1 MSETKQTPAAILWV
15 IAAVQFLTPFMFSA
29 IGVALPTIGRE
40 FSAGAVQLGLIEMVY
55 ILAVALLLLPIG
67 RFADIKGR
75 RRVFLSGTVL
85 LTLATLALATAPT
98 ITLLIVFRF
107 VQGIGA
113 AMITSTSFAILTS
126 VFPPEKR
133 GRAMGTVVGCVYLG
147 ISAGPTLAGLMID
160 YLGWRWI
167 FYSAVPVEILILL
180 FASTRL
186 AGEWADSRGEPF
198 DWIGSLLYVIALGGL
213 VTGILETGKLTGAGW
228 LAVGGAAMLAIFLIY
243 ENRTTYPIFPL
254 RKILANRIFVLSNI
268 ATWLNYAASFGIMFF
283 FSIFLQ
289 VIKGISPKHT
299 GFIMIT
305 QPLLQAVC
313 APLAGKMA
321 DKYNPAPIATLG
333 MAFCTIGLVASATI
347 TAATPLIFIFAV
359 LIVMGIGFG
368 FFSTP
373 NTAAIMAS
381 IDRRD
386 YGMASSLIA
395 TMRTTGMLAA
405 MTLITLLLSRFLGT
419 EPVNPATGNLF
430 LSAMHAA
437 MVIFSLLGCAA
448 ILCSIGRTRRTPSQP
463 TCIASEKS

>member
-1 MSETKQTPAAILWV
+1 MPETKQTPGAILWV

-67 RFADIKGR
+67 RFADIHGR
-75 RRVFLSGTVL
+75 RRIFLSGTVL

-126 VFPPEKR
+126 VYPPEKR
-133 GRAMGTVVGCVYLG
+133 GRAMGMVVGCVYLG

-180 FASTRL
+180 FAATRL
-186 AGEWADSRGEPF
+186 KGEWADSQGEPF
-198 DWIGSLLYVIALGGL
+198 DWTGSLLYVVALAGL
-213 VTGILETGKLTGAGW
+213 IIGVLEMQLLPNACW
-228 LAVGGAAMLAIFLIY
+228 LAGGGTVMMIVFLLY
-243 ENRTTYPIFPL
+243 ENSIRFPIFPL
-254 RKILANRIFVLSNI
+254 KKILANRVFALSNV

-283 FSIFLQ
+283 FSIYLQ
-289 VIKGISPKHT
+289 VIKGVSPKYT
-299 GFIMIT
+299 GFILIV
-305 QPLLQAVC
+305 QPLLQAFC
-313 APLAGKMA
+313 APIAGKMA
-321 DKYNPAPIATLG
+321 DKHNPAPIATLG
-333 MAFCTIGLVASATI
+333 MAFCTIGLAAAATI
-347 TAATPLIFIFAV
+347 TAASSFVFIFAV

-368 FFSTP
+368 LFSPP
-373 NTAAIMAS
+373 NTTAIMAS

-386 YGMASSLIA
+386 YGMAASLIA
-395 TMRTTGMLAA
+395 TMRTTGMLTA
-405 MTLITLLLSRFLGT
+405 MTLITLLLSWFLGSEQVTLETGDRFL
-419 EPVNPATGNLF
+419 A
-430 LSAMHAA
+430 AMHTA
-437 MVIFSLLGCAA
+437 MVIFSLLGCAG
-448 ILCSIGRTRRTPSQP
+448 ILCSLGRTSKRGIKRQP
-463 TCIASEKS
+463 